1 MDDRTAARV
10 DRLFA
15 RLTVL
20 YGHRFTAPIDDEAL
34 WELARQ
40 EWAAAVEALTDEQ
53 IRRGLDACKAGLRE
67 WPPAFG
73 EFVRLALGLPDTY
86 QAAALAAKGE
96 GDELSRLIRRETG
109 DAYNVRM
116 VDSRSAQ
123 RMCERA
129 YEGVVRGLVERVNR
143 AEPVD
148 PAAAITEQFYGE
160 TDETGGFRIE
170 VRAAETRRVGDVI
183 AESEKNLAMAGSWPG
198 RRR

>member
-40 EWAAAVEALTDEQ
+40 EWAAAVQALTDEQ

-96 GDELSRLIRRETG
+96 RDELSRLIRRETG
-109 DAYNVRM
+109 DSYNVGM
-116 VDSRSAQ
+116 ADSRSAQ

-129 YEGVVRGLVERVNR
+129 YEGVVRGMVAQVNLGGPVE
-143 AEPVD
+143 
-148 PAAAITEQFYGE
+148 PAAYIEHALEHKQATEAIEDRTQRPASTAEIIDSAEQ
-160 TDETGGFRIE
+160 I
-170 VRAAETRRVGDVI
+170 RAAGQGVTPRG
-183 AESEKNLAMAGSWPG
+183 
-198 RRR
+198 